1 MHQVGLHWSVSV
13 NLCNDTINALCTNV
27 CNYLQIK
34 NDVENF
40 VYKKIKKIV
49 MRSLKVMRART
60 RNYYIFL
67 SGLSKD
73 GSDLVRIFII
83 KHKIEFYE
91 VSIQNKRFLIR
102 SGL

>member
-40 VYKKIKKIV
+40 VYKKMKKNCDAQPE
-49 MRSLKVMRART
+49 SDARADQKL
-60 RNYYIFL
+60 FHFF
-67 SGLSKD
+67 
-73 GSDLVRIFII
+73 VW
-83 KHKIEFYE
+83 EW
-91 VSIQNKRFLIR
+91 
-102 SGL
+102 